1 MEKVNS
7 KILLTETKLESTEE
21 EFDDLFVPPLRR
33 KSMVPKSTISKLSK
47 SHKVTFRD
55 EVKIMIPKAED
66 TE

>member
-33 KSMVPKSTISKLSK
+33 KSMVPKST
-47 SHKVTFRD
+47 
-55 EVKIMIPKAED
+55 
-66 TE
+66 